1 MSSNDTN
8 SINPNDVEPEAPGT
22 IEPVYTHVER
32 FPVGSRES
40 LEFLDEHGFVVIAN
54 ALNQQ
59 ECDKAIDLTWDYLEQ
74 LGTGVDRN
82 DWHTWDD
89 DKWPT
94 VVHGGILPGHG
105 IGHSEAQWFI
115 RGVPKV
121 KQAFASVWDTDDL
134 LVSFDG
140 MALWRPWP
148 LNEAWKTNRGGSWLH
163 IDQHPISRPGKQCV
177 QGLVNLLPTT
187 PATGGNVLIPGSHK
201 NFEKIP
207 EVYPERLGRLPLDL
221 DHFRF
226 PADDPLLSDTQPII
240 CHLEAG
246 DLLLWDSRVIH
257 CSSGGVEPPEAEP
270 KLLRAISLVCMMPK
284 RLTPPEVIEARKEA
298 VEKVISTT
306 NWTDQL
312 VNADKFAPIL
322 AEPNPERFH
331 RPDPPKL
338 NEAQRKLVGY

>member
-1 MSSNDTN
+1 MSSTDSHTT
-8 SINPNDVEPEAPGT
+8 NPNDVEPEAPGI
-22 IEPVYTHVER
+22 IEPIYTHVER
-32 FPVGSRES
+32 FPAGSVES
-40 LEFLDEHGFVVIAN
+40 IDYLEENGFVVIAN
-54 ALNQQ
+54 VLNQQ
-59 ECDKAIDLTWDYLEQ
+59 ECDTALDLTWDYLEQ
-74 LGTGVDRN
+74 LGTGVDRT
-82 DWHTWDD
+82 DWKTWDD

-121 KQAFASVWDTDDL
+121 KEAFASVWETDDL

-148 LNEAWKTNRGGSWLH
+148 LNEAWKTNRGGTWLH
-163 IDQHPISRPGKQCV
+163 IDQHPITRPGRQCV

-201 NFEKIP
+201 SFEKIP
-207 EVYPERLGRLPLDL
+207 QVYPERLGRLPLDL

-226 PADDPLLSDTQPII
+226 PADDPLLAGTSPII

-257 CSSGGVEPPEAEP
+257 CSTGGVEPPAAEA

-284 RLTPPEVIEARKEA
+284 RLTPPEVIEARKDA
-298 VEKVISTT
+298 VRNVISTT

-312 VNADKFAPIL
+312 VNADHFEPIL
-322 AEPNPERFH
+322 AEPHPERFH
-331 RPDPPKL
+331 RPDPPVL
-338 NEAQRKLVGY
+338 TEAQQRLVGY